1 MTKKKKLDF
10 VDILCLILAFAPYL
24 FCMIL
29 KILTEPQ
36 TEGLSIT
43 GARIYWTVPM
53 PIQDLP
59 ITESQIVS
67 WATILFVF
75 GMALF
80 LTRKMRVRRPTVRQH
95 IAELIVE
102 KIDDLVC
109 GNMGSRFN
117 NYTPYIM
124 GLLFLSVFS
133 SLSCLLGLRSPTA
146 DINIIAGWSIL
157 TFALMI
163 YQKFRAGGLVF
174 CKKISEPMV
183 PFTPLNIIGD
193 IAVPVAITFRHYG
206 NILSGAVIST
216 LVGTALAGLSHM
228 ILHGLP
234 GWLGY
239 LPFLRIGIP
248 ALMSIYFDLFSGALQ
263 AFIFCMLTMTNVS
276 GSFPEAEY
284 EEKKAKKLARREA
297 RIAAR
302 EAQAHAA

>member
-1 MTKKKKLDF
+1 MKRSAKFKF
-10 VDILCLILAFAPYL
+10 VDALFLIIAFAPYL

-29 KILTEPQ
+29 KILTDPHV
-36 TEGLSIT
+36 EGLSIT
-43 GARIYWTVPM
+43 GARIYWTVHM

-59 ITESQIVS
+59 ITESQLVS
-67 WATILFVF
+67 WATILFIF

-80 LTRKMRVRRPTVRQH
+80 LTHGLRVRKPTVRQH
-95 IAELIVE
+95 ILELIVE
-102 KIDDLVC
+102 KVEGLVT
-109 GNMGSRFN
+109 GNMGQRFS
-117 NYTPYIM
+117 NYTPYILALM
-124 GLLFLSVFS
+124 SLSLFS
-133 SLSCLLGLRSPTA
+133 SISCLLGLRSPTA
-146 DINIIAGWSIL
+146 DINIIAGWSVL

-163 YQKFRAGGLVF
+163 YQKFRAGVGVF
-174 CKKISEPMV
+174 CKKIAEPM
-183 PFTPLNIIGD
+183 PAFTPLNIIGD

-248 ALMSIYFDLFSGALQ
+248 AFMSIYFDLFSGALQ

-276 GSFPEAEY
+276 GSFPEEAY
-284 EEKKAKKLARREA
+284 EKKKAKKLARREA
-297 RIAAR
+297 RIAER

>member
-1 MTKKKKLDF
+1 MTKKRKLDF
-10 VDILCLILAFAPYL
+10 GDILCLILAFAPYL

-43 GARIYWTVPM
+43 GARIYWTVHM

-206 NILSGAVIST
+206 NILSGAVITT
-216 LVGTALAGLSHM
+216 LVGTALSGLSHM

-239 LPFLRIGIP
+239 IPFLRIGIP
-248 ALMSIYFDLFSGALQ
+248 AFMSLYFDLFSGLVQ
-263 AFIFCMLTMTNVS
+263 AYIFSLLTMMNVS